1 MDLQVNVTFIACLML
16 GAAGGL
22 ESRLVGR
29 KLAIA
34 THMAATS
41 LGYFAVAICHTSIES
56 SFGVS
61 SAPLYALALAF
72 LVCAWISETD
82 SLRSGEGVETRGD
95 ASNHVVA
102 FVIGYGGAIGSAAIL
117 TLAVVEMFA
126 LFMRRT
132 HTGCEPVY
140 GAEAPGAALDE
151 AG

>member
-1 MDLQVNVTFIACLML
+1 MDLQVNVTFIACLVL

-22 ESRLVGR
+22 ESRLAGR
-29 KLAIA
+29 KLAVA

-41 LGYFAVAICHTSIES
+41 LGYFAVAICHTSIEI
-56 SFGVS
+56 SFGMS

-82 SLRSGEGVETRGD
+82 TLRSGESVESRGD

-102 FVIGYGGAIGSAAIL
+102 FVIGYAGAIGSAAIL

-132 HTGCEPVY
+132 RTGCEPVY
-140 GAEAPGAALDE
+140 GVETSAATFEE

>member
-1 MDLQVNVTFIACLML
+1 MDLQVNVTFIACLIL

-22 ESRLVGR
+22 ESRLAGR

-41 LGYFAVAICHTSIES
+41 LGYFAVAICHASIEN

-82 SLRSGEGVETRGD
+82 SLRSGESVESRGD

-102 FVIGYGGAIGSAAIL
+102 FVIGYAGAIGSTALL
-117 TLAVVEMFA
+117 TLAVVEMFV
-126 LFMRRT
+126 LFMRRARV
-132 HTGCEPVY
+132 GCEPVY
-140 GAEAPGAALDE
+140 GAETSTATIADAR
-151 AG
+151 